1 MSDQYK
7 VDDLSVHRLTEILL
21 GDDWF
26 VSVLG
31 AVREVF
37 GDSAYI
43 AAGAISDVVWDHR
56 SEMIDHDSV
65 SDVEV
70 VYFDPSDVSQ
80 ERDYQYERELELL
93 LPSEKWEVTNQAGV
107 HNCYH
112 LRFGGRIR
120 PYSSLEYAVSTY
132 PEYSVC
138 VDFRL
143 TSDGGMEVVAPHEL
157 EDLFDMKVQRNP
169 AQVTDAEFG
178 NRLERKDNYVR

>member
-1 MSDQYK
+1 VSDQYK

-43 AAGAISDVVWDHR
+43 AAGAIRDVVWDHR

-65 SDVEV
+65 SDVDV

-120 PYSSLEYAVSTY
+120 SYSSLEDAVSTY

-138 VDFRL
+138 VAVRL
-143 TSDGGMEVVAPHEL
+143 TIDEGMDVVAPHGF